1 VTSLEASGIGR
12 DNTSMW
18 FVVWG
23 ERTFHM
29 IYPQGTSAGLQRD
42 NKGKQTKESSGLVFD
57 VYRDKFTWDVGM
69 SVRDWRYISRIANI
83 DVSDLNATATS
94 ASADL
99 HDLMVTAYYKLHQ
112 RKIPHGTSAIYCNT
126 TIKEYL
132 HKQALQA
139 NSNTFIRV
147 SEVDGEE
154 KISFLGMQI
163 READAILSTEA
174 QIT

>member
-1 VTSLEASGIGR
+1 MTSLEASGIGR
-12 DNTSMW
+12 DSTSMW

-112 RKIPHGTSAIYCNT
+112 RKIPHCTRRQTCPPRHSPPPPAPQRGRPPRLAVRR
-126 TIKEYL
+126 
-132 HKQALQA
+132 Q
-139 NSNTFIRV
+139 R
-147 SEVDGEE
+147 
-154 KISFLGMQI
+154 
-163 READAILSTEA
+163 
-174 QIT
+174 